1 MDEEDFS
8 DWDNTLLDGDDELGD
23 YTSIDSLLNGDF
35 SSETTEW

>member
-8 DWDNTLLDGDDELGD
+8 DWDNTLLDGEDELD
-23 YTSIDSLLNGDF
+23 ECTPINSLLNGDF